1 MLLEDIRSDTVDF
14 APNFDSSTN
23 EPTVLP
29 ARIPVLLLNGS
40 QGIAV
45 GMATNIPPHNLTE
58 LVDALSAFIDNPAA
72 PSPSTPVTPYV
83 PPCTPLHPVAPLQ
96 VGMATNIPPHN
107 LTELVDALSAFIDN
121 PAAPSPSTPVTPYVP
136 PCTPLHPVAP
146 LQVGMA
152 TNIPPH
158 NLTELVDA
166 LSAFIDNPAAPS
178 PSTPV
183 TPYVPP
189 CTPLHPV
196 SPLQVGMATNIPPH
210 NLTELVDALSAF
222 IDNPAAPSPSTPV
235 TPYVPPCT
243 PLHPVAPLQVGMAT
257 NIPPHNLT
265 ELVDALSAFIDNPA
279 ITTEQLMLIC
289 QGPDFPTGGVILGT
303 SGSMEEAYRTGR
315 GSIVVRGRAYVE
327 EHGGGVSHGKRV
339 HSGAGEGLCGGAGR
353 RGSGE
358 QRQSD
363 WHCHHR
369 VVRGRAYVEE
379 LGGGGA
385 WSRGNRLGIVI
396 TELPYQTNKAALV
409 EKMAELVNSKVVEG
423 TNKAALVEKMAELVN
438 SKVVEGVSDIRDE
451 SDRAGMRVVVEV
463 KRGATPMAVLAS
475 LYKHTQLQSRFNCNL
490 VGLVNGEPKEM
501 TLRDFFQVFLDFR
514 CQVIERRTSF
524 QLRKAEDREHY
535 VQGLLIGLGSLDRMV
550 DILKAAATPA
560 DAAATLQQ
568 ALGLS
573 PIQADALLSTPLRRL
588 TSLEVSKLEEEHSRL
603 KADIADLQGL
613 LASRKRILQTVKREA
628 LALKDEF
635 GGPRRTRIEADGTA
649 GDLDPSDV
657 IPNATVLLNLSERG
671 YVKRMAAD
679 TFSAQKRGTAGKSGG
694 KLKADDAMARFVVC
708 RTHDTVL
715 FFSDRGVAYTMKG
728 YQIPEGSRTAIG
740 SPISQIVPLQDSE
753 RITSMLPVGDFS
765 EDAYL
770 VMMTRGGFIK
780 RTALHAFSDT
790 RKSGLI
796 AIQLGDG
803 DELAWVRRATA
814 GDSLLVGSQFGNIVR
829 FACDDDQLR
838 QSGRTARGVRAMRL
852 REGDIV
858 AALEIVPSVASESK
872 DGGPWVVMAT
882 RNGMGKRVPTNQFA
896 NQRRGGVGV
905 KGIKLGQ
912 GDALVVLRLVGEGTA
927 DRDGVDTATEAGAA
941 MEYGELLVG
950 SDGGIIN
957 RLRVRDIPILSRTT
971 RGCRLMRI
979 ASGDSLASL
988 SLVPGAAEGELEE
1001 DGVPLA
1007 SLSLVPGA
1015 AEGELEEDGVPL
1027 VVPEGGVSDEESEEE
1042 KVEGE
1047 SRVKAKVVL
1056 ASLSLV
1062 PGAAEGELEEDG
1074 VPLVVPEG
1082 GVSDEEGG
1090 EEMETHREHSASL
1103 ASLSLVPGAAGGDL
1117 DDNEVPLVVPEGGVS
1132 DEEKGESEEE
1142 KMEGESRVVVGM

>member
-1 MLLEDIRSDTVDF
+1 MNSGLDSGIESGSESGSDSGVESGVESGFERGFESGSEGASGKGAGSGNGAAVVAVAAGKVEEVELHEEAVQSYVSYAMSVIVGRALPDARDGLKPVHRRILYAMHELGLTSSKPFRKSARVVGEVLGRFHPHGDTAVYDALVRMAQDFSLRAPLVHGHGNFGSVDADPAAAMRYTECRLQPLTEKMLLEDIRSDTVDF
-14 APNFDSSTN
+14 APNFDASTN

-45 GMATNIPPHNLTE
+45 GMATNIPPHNL
-58 LVDALSAFIDNPAA
+58 S
-72 PSPSTPVTPYV
+72 
-83 PPCTPLHPVAPLQ
+83 
-96 VGMATNIPPHN
+96 
-107 LTELVDALSAFIDN
+107 
-121 PAAPSPSTPVTPYVP
+121 
-136 PCTPLHPVAP
+136 
-146 LQVGMA
+146 
-152 TNIPPH
+152 
-158 NLTELVDA
+158 
-166 LSAFIDNPAAPS
+166 
-178 PSTPV
+178 
-183 TPYVPP
+183 
-189 CTPLHPV
+189 
-196 SPLQVGMATNIPPH
+196 
-210 NLTELVDALSAF
+210 
-222 IDNPAAPSPSTPV
+222 
-235 TPYVPPCT
+235 
-243 PLHPVAPLQVGMAT
+243 
-257 NIPPHNLT
+257 

-279 ITTEQLMLIC
+279 ITTEALMQIC

-303 SGSMEEAYRTGR
+303 SGMEEAYRTGR

-327 EHGGGVSHGKRV
+327 ELGG
-339 HSGAGEGLCGGAGR
+339 GGAGS
-353 RGSGE
+353 RGNRIGIVITE
-358 QRQSD
+358 G
-363 WHCHHR
+363 WI

-385 WSRGNRLGIVI
+385 GSRGNRLGIVI

-423 TNKAALVEKMAELVN
+423 
-438 SKVVEGVSDIRDE
+438 VSDIRDE
-451 SDRAGMRVVVEV
+451 SDRGGMRVVVEV

-514 CQVIERRTSF
+514 CQVIERRTRF

-550 DILKAAATPA
+550 EILRAAATPA

-588 TSLEVSKLEEEHSRL
+588 TSLEVSKLEEEHARL

-628 LALKDEF
+628 QALKDEF
-635 GGPRRTRIEADGTA
+635 GGPRRTRIEADGSA

-657 IPNATVLLNLSERG
+657 IPNDTVLLPVLE
-671 YVKRMAAD
+671 
-679 TFSAQKRGTAGKSGG
+679 GTAALPPPFNPSTPS
-694 KLKADDAMARFVVC
+694 VS
-708 RTHDTVL
+708 H
-715 FFSDRGVAYTMKG
+715 S
-728 YQIPEGSRTAIG
+728 
-740 SPISQIVPLQDSE
+740 SPHQIVPLQDSE

-858 AALEIVPSVASESK
+858 AALEIVPAVASESK

-882 RNGMGKRVPTNQFA
+882 RNGMGKRVPTNLFA

-905 KGIKLGQ
+905 KGIKLGE
-912 GDALVVLRLVGEGTA
+912 GDALVALRLVGEGTA
-927 DRDGVDTATEAGAA
+927 DRDGTDTAN
-941 MEYGELLVG
+941 GELLVG

-979 ASGDSLASL
+979 APGDSLASL
-988 SLVPGAAEGELEE
+988 SLVPGAAEGEE
-1001 DGVPLA
+1001 DD
-1007 SLSLVPGA
+1007 
-1015 AEGELEEDGVPL
+1015 DG
-1027 VVPEGGVSDEESEEE
+1027 
-1042 KVEGE
+1042 
-1047 SRVKAKVVL
+1047 
-1056 ASLSLV
+1056 
-1062 PGAAEGELEEDG
+1062 DG
-1074 VPLVVPEG
+1074 MPLVVPEG

-1090 EEMETHREHSASL
+1090 E
-1103 ASLSLVPGAAGGDL
+1103 
-1117 DDNEVPLVVPEGGVS
+1117 
-1132 DEEKGESEEE
+1132 SEEE
-1142 KMEGESRVVVGM
+1142 KVEGGSRVKAKAEQ

>member
-1 MLLEDIRSDTVDF
+1 YAMHELGLASSKPFRKSARVVGEVLGRFHPHGDTAVYDALVRMAQDFSLRAPLVNGHGNFGSIDADPAAAMRYTECRLQTLTEKMLLEDIRNDTVDF
-14 APNFDSSTN
+14 APNFDASTN

-58 LVDALSAFIDNPAA
+58 I
-72 PSPSTPVTPYV
+72 
-83 PPCTPLHPVAPLQ
+83 
-96 VGMATNIPPHN
+96 
-107 LTELVDALSAFIDN
+107 
-121 PAAPSPSTPVTPYVP
+121 
-136 PCTPLHPVAP
+136 
-146 LQVGMA
+146 
-152 TNIPPH
+152 
-158 NLTELVDA
+158 
-166 LSAFIDNPAAPS
+166 
-178 PSTPV
+178 
-183 TPYVPP
+183 
-189 CTPLHPV
+189 
-196 SPLQVGMATNIPPH
+196 
-210 NLTELVDALSAF
+210 
-222 IDNPAAPSPSTPV
+222 
-235 TPYVPPCT
+235 
-243 PLHPVAPLQVGMAT
+243 
-257 NIPPHNLT
+257 
-265 ELVDALSAFIDNPA
+265 VDALSAFIDNPA
-279 ITTEQLMLIC
+279 ITTDELMQIC

-303 SGSMEEAYRTGR
+303 SGMEEAYRTGR

-327 EHGGGVSHGKRV
+327 E
-339 HSGAGEGLCGGAGR
+339 
-353 RGSGE
+353 
-358 QRQSD
+358 
-363 WHCHHR
+363 
-369 VVRGRAYVEE
+369 

-385 WSRGNRLGIVI
+385 GSSRGNRIGIVI

-423 TNKAALVEKMAELVN
+423 
-438 SKVVEGVSDIRDE
+438 VSDIRDE
-451 SDRAGMRVVVEV
+451 SDRGGMRVVVEV

-514 CQVIERRTSF
+514 CQVIERRTKF

-588 TSLEVSKLEEEHSRL
+588 TSLEVSKLEEEHARL
-603 KADIADLQGL
+603 KADIADLQEL

-657 IPNATVLLNLSERG
+657 IPNDTVLLNLSERG

-912 GDALVVLRLVGEGTA
+912 GDALVALRLVGEGTA
-927 DRDGVDTATEAGAA
+927 DRDGVDTATEAGAAGAA

-1001 DGVPLA
+1001 DGVPL
-1007 SLSLVPGA
+1007 
-1015 AEGELEEDGVPL
+1015 
-1027 VVPEGGVSDEESEEE
+1027 VVPERGVSDEEEGGESEE
-1042 KVEGE
+1042 KVEGG
-1047 SRVKAKVVL
+1047 SRVKAKVV
-1056 ASLSLV
+1056 
-1062 PGAAEGELEEDG
+1062 
-1074 VPLVVPEG
+1074 
-1082 GVSDEEGG
+1082 
-1090 EEMETHREHSASL
+1090 R
-1103 ASLSLVPGAAGGDL
+1103 
-1117 DDNEVPLVVPEGGVS
+1117 
-1132 DEEKGESEEE
+1132 
-1142 KMEGESRVVVGM
+1142 